1 MNELKK
7 TSPINNMNSIQ
18 YIFDVGCDNTV
29 EREPREEIGDSSV
42 QLELMNP
49 FYEVKRE
56 KPIDISFDMDEK
68 GVISYSDPFCK
79 HCHSH
84 KVTKHGYN
92 ARDLVTEDGK
102 YYYAKVQWY
111 YCSDCGKYSQTEF
124 TGQYKNYCNFS
135 NKTKER
141 SISVRENSWYP
152 FRKLSEL
159 YQIFSGILISH
170 ETVRKAQI
178 ITNKLY
184 YLNQDIKPSGFY
196 GYDVQWE
203 PLDDGYHYRH
213 LLFDL
218 VNNAPVAE
226 LLAPDE
232 DLKTTYEFINKS
244 IKPIDRKAIVT
255 DLKPGYDTVMNKL
268 GFKHQQ
274 CIYHLRLAINERI
287 KRYLKQKDIELR
299 IQFQKANEKISE
311 YKLNKLIKKEINQI
325 KDKIN
330 LYKQLFFRLFEQKTY
345 DNAIIYLNL
354 LKNEI
359 NNFPEVLKNYLIK
372 DFFPKYK
379 KFLWFLKPEFKG
391 KLTRTDN
398 DSEMYF
404 HATLPKAE
412 KKRYRTEN
420 GVFNQICNRKNGW
433 MKNIKS
439 QLTK

>member
-1 MNELKK
+1 MLNVTILLNVNLEKKLK
-7 TSPINNMNSIQ
+7 TIL
-18 YIFDVGCDNTV
+18 C
-29 EREPREEIGDSSV
+29 
-42 QLELMNP
+42 
-49 FYEVKRE
+49 
-56 KPIDISFDMDEK
+56 DISFDMDEN

-92 ARDLVTEDGK
+92 VRDLIKEDGEH
-102 YYYAKVQWY
+102 YNAKVQRY
-111 YCSDCGKYSQTEF
+111 YCPDCGKYSQTEF
-124 TGQYKNYCNFS
+124 INQYENYCNFS
-135 NKTKER
+135 NETKER
-141 SISVRENSWYP
+141 SISVREISWYP
-152 FRKLSEL
+152 FRKLKEL
-159 YQIFSGILISH
+159 YQIFCGIVISH

-178 ITNKLY
+178 ITKDLY
-184 YLNQDIKPSGFY
+184 YLNQEIKPSGFY

-218 VNNAPVAE
+218 INNAPVAE

-232 DLKTTYEFINKS
+232 DLKTTYDFINKS
-244 IKPIDRKAIVT
+244 VKPNDRKAIVT
-255 DLKPGYDTVMNKL
+255 DLKPGYDSVMKKL
-268 GFKHQQ
+268 GFKHQH

-287 KRYLKQKDIELR
+287 KKFLKQKDIELR
-299 IQFQKANEKISE
+299 IQFIKENEKISE
-311 YKLNKLIKKEINQI
+311 YKLNKKVKKEIDDLKNE
-325 KDKIN
+325 IN
-330 LYKQLFFRLFEQKTY
+330 IYKQFFFEIFEQKTY
-345 DNAIIYLNL
+345 NEAINYVNL

-372 DFFPKYK
+372 DFFPEYK
-379 KFLWFLKPEFKG
+379 KFLWFIKDEFKG
-391 KLTRTDN
+391 KLTRTNN

-412 KKRYRTEN
+412 KKRYRTED

-433 MKNIKS
+433 MKKLKS